1 MPRPKKVDI
10 PNIEIDEPFVVDNNE
25 ISSELISDL
34 EAKKEF
40 DSIVEAIAEE
50 MPEPVEQLNVA
61 EVESTRKYKVYE
73 KGTLLE
79 ELPDNSKKLEE
90 YLLKNKLQLEN
101 YIVTLSQ
108 PTVNDED
115 LVLFN
120 VNPFDNR
127 TYKNLTQ
134 YYVQN
139 GLAPKPPVISDWL
152 SYYKFKYPLSTEE
165 EIAITVFGP
174 LDYRFEILD

>member
-1 MPRPKKVDI
+1 MPRPKKVAI
-10 PNIEIDEPFVVDNNE
+10 PEIDIEQDVTEMNE

-40 DSIVEAIAEE
+40 DSIVESIAEE
-50 MPEPVEQLNVA
+50 IPEPVVQSVPE
-61 EVESTRKYKVYE
+61 EVENVRNYKVYQNGVLVDE
-73 KGTLLE
+73 V
-79 ELPDNSKKLEE
+79 PDNSSKLEE
-90 YLLKNKLQLEN
+90 YLLKNKLQLDN
-101 YIVTLSQ
+101 HIATLSQ
-108 PTVNDED
+108 PTNNEED

-127 TYKNLTQ
+127 TYKTLTQ

-139 GLAPKPPVISDWL
+139 GLAPKPPTVNDWMT
-152 SYYKFKYPLSTEE
+152 YYKSKYPLATEE

-174 LDYRFEILD
+174 LDYSFEILD

>member
-1 MPRPKKVDI
+1 MPRPRKVAI
-10 PNIEIDEPFVVDNNE
+10 PDIEIEPDTVDNND

-50 MPEPVEQLNVA
+50 IPEPVEQLNTS
-61 EVESTRKYKVYE
+61 EVESVRYYKVYQ
-73 KGTLLE
+73 KGEFLE
-79 ELPDNSKKLEE
+79 DLSDSSTKLQE
-90 YLLKNKLQLEN
+90 YLLQNKLQLEN
-101 YIVTLSQ
+101 YIATLSQ
-108 PTVNDED
+108 PTSNEED

-127 TYKNLTQ
+127 TYKSLLQ

-139 GLAPKPPVISDWL
+139 GLAPKPPAIIDWMT
-152 SYYKFKYPLSTEE
+152 YYKTKYPLATEE
-165 EIAITVFGP
+165 EIAINVFGP
-174 LDYRFEILD
+174 LDFSFEILD

>member
-1 MPRPKKVDI
+1 MPRPRKVAI
-10 PNIEIDEPFVVDNNE
+10 PDIEIEPDTVDNND

-50 MPEPVEQLNVA
+50 IPEPVEQLNTA
-61 EVESTRKYKVYE
+61 EVESVRHYKVYQS
-73 KGTLLE
+73 GVFLE
-79 ELPDNSKKLEE
+79 DLADNSEKLQEF
-90 YLLKNKLQLEN
+90 LLQNKLQLEN
-101 YIVTLSQ
+101 YIATLSQ
-108 PTVNDED
+108 PTSNEED

-127 TYKNLTQ
+127 TYKSLLQ

-139 GLAPKPPVISDWL
+139 GLAPKPPVITDWMT
-152 SYYKFKYPLSTEE
+152 YYKTKYPLATEE
-165 EIAITVFGP
+165 EVAITVFGP
-174 LDYRFEILD
+174 LDFSFEILD

>member
-1 MPRPKKVDI
+1 MPRPRKVAI
-10 PNIEIDEPFVVDNNE
+10 PDIEIEPDVVDNND

-40 DSIVEAIAEE
+40 DSIVESIVEE
-50 MPEPVEQLNVA
+50 IPEPVEQLNTVDS
-61 EVESTRKYKVYE
+61 ESVRHYKVYQ
-73 KGTLLE
+73 KGVLLE
-79 ELPDNSKKLEE
+79 ELPDNSTKLQE
-90 YLLKNKLQLEN
+90 YLLQNKLQLEN
-101 YIVTLSQ
+101 YIATLSQ
-108 PTVNDED
+108 PTSNEED

-127 TYKNLTQ
+127 TYKSLVQ

-139 GLAPKPPVISDWL
+139 GLAPKPPAIIDWMT
-152 SYYKFKYPLSTEE
+152 YYKTKYPLATEE

-174 LDYRFEILD
+174 LDFSFEILD